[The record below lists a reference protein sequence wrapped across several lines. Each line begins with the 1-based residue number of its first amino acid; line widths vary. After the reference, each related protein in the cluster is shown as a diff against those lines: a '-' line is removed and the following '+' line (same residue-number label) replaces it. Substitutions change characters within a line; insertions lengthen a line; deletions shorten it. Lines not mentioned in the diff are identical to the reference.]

1 MWKKPTIF
9 LKTSDQLSPQMYAD
23 WQLPQSEMKPELHLE
38 FFEILT
44 NVTSVQGRGL
54 QNALWF

>member
-1 MWKKPTIF
+1 MWKKPTVF
-9 LKTSDQLSPQMYAD
+9 LNASDQLSPQMNAD
-23 WQLPQSEMKPELHLE
+23 WQLPLSEMKPELYLE
-38 FFEILT
+38 FFETLT